1 MEVLK
6 GWDLFETNKI
16 LSKSV
21 DVYFKNGECLKMK
34 ITSFSMTAF
43 LGEDAE
49 LFYKGHDTEGL
60 NRTIEAF
67 EIDYIVIP

>member
-6 GWDLFETNKI
+6 GFDLFQMNK
-16 LSKSV
+16 LLGKSV
-21 DVYFKNGECLKMK
+21 DVYFKDGSFLKMK
-34 ITSFSMTAF
+34 ILSYSMTSF

-67 EIDYIVIP
+67 EIECIVIN

>member
-6 GWDLFETNKI
+6 GFDLFQTNK
-16 LSKSV
+16 LLGNSV
-21 DVYFKNGECLKMK
+21 DVYFKDGDSLKMK
-34 ITSFSMTAF
+34 ITSYSMTSF
-43 LGEDAE
+43 LGEDTE

-67 EIDYIVIP
+67 EIDYIVIR